1 MWYDP
6 LSLSKILEVIK
17 TILPQP
23 IVQIEGPLLLL
34 DQLVLGWDVLT
45 ERIFA
50 KIAAKVLHF
59 VLKTLIKTT
68 VMYKNEQHLS
78 KIHIACGSYNCM
90 FVLY

>member
-34 DQLVLGWDVLT
+34 DQLVLDRDVLT

-50 KIAAKVLHF
+50 KVAAKVLHF
-59 VLKTLIKTT
+59 VLKTLIH
-68 VMYKNEQHLS
+68 EHHLLM
-78 KIHIACGSYNCM
+78 IHIAIGSYNCM
-90 FVLY
+90 FVLN